1 MATSPSERKQI
12 LAELVRLAGGDLS
25 ALWRRAEALDS
36 NAFRAFL
43 VDAFPAL
50 IDPYAAAAAD
60 LAATWYDDAAPE
72 LRYIAQPGPMP
83 VPEQLQSSTTWALNT
98 GAGTDALA
106 LLGGTLQRAI
116 FDAARNTTMLNAESE
131 PGARWARHASAN
143 ACEFCR
149 MMATRGAVYASEA
162 AATRV
167 VGRGKEMSE
176 ADRRDRAAGRTR
188 RSGSAKGQ
196 FLAGGTKTRGTRK
209 IGDKYHD
216 NCVPAGTLVSG
227 PRTEAAYRRLYEGEA
242 IVLNTAS
249 GQQLTITPNHPVLTD
264 EGWVPA
270 GLINEGGN
278 VVRSLGG
285 DSGATAVPHEH
296 QRPALI
302 EDVWRA
308 LAVNGFAGMPG
319 AAEDF
324 HGDGSDREVEIVW
337 ADGNLNTRSDSAIAE
352 EIEQRLFAGP
362 LGRTP
367 WPELAIEGELAALI
381 PGSGGSANG
390 IMRGFGK
397 SLSLI
402 GGCLGHSDD
411 AGGLRISWLDAHLG
425 QSSPNYRPGCSEV
438 FGALEFGDL
447 VIDVESS
454 KLFGVDLD
462 AVGARFDPA
471 GFEFHEKGVG
481 GYADLGRRLMARL
494 SGHVEVDRVVEKRRI
509 DFSGHV
515 YNLQT
520 ENGWYSADSIIVSN
534 CHCTAIEVRPGKSY
548 QPAPYVEQ
556 WEQEYQDARKAA
568 AKGEYGAVS
577 AKNLLAAWRQV
588 EPK

>member
-1 MATSPSERKQI
+1 M
-12 LAELVRLAGGDLS
+12 
-25 ALWRRAEALDS
+25 
-36 NAFRAFL
+36 
-43 VDAFPAL
+43 
-50 IDPYAAAAAD
+50 
-60 LAATWYDDAAPE
+60 
-72 LRYIAQPGPMP
+72 
-83 VPEQLQSSTTWALNT
+83 
-98 GAGTDALA
+98 
-106 LLGGTLQRAI
+106 
-116 FDAARNTTMLNAESE
+116 
-131 PGARWARHASAN
+131 
-143 ACEFCR
+143 
-149 MMATRGAVYASEA
+149 
-162 AATRV
+162 
-167 VGRGKEMSE
+167 
-176 ADRRDRAAGRTR
+176 
-188 RSGSAKGQ
+188 
-196 FLAGGTKTRGTRK
+196 
-209 IGDKYHD
+209 
-216 NCVPAGTLVSG
+216 PAGTLVSG

-520 ENGWYSADSIIVSN
+520 ENG
-534 CHCTAIEVRPGKSY
+534 
-548 QPAPYVEQ
+548 
-556 WEQEYQDARKAA
+556 
-568 AKGEYGAVS
+568 
-577 AKNLLAAWRQV
+577 
-588 EPK
+588 